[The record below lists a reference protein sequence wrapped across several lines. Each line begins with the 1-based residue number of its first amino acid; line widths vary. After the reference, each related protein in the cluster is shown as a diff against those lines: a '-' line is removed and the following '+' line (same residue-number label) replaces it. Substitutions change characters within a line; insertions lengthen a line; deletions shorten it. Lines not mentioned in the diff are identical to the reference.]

1 MLALDNPK
9 QSSGIYSPR
18 PMPFDNDV
26 IDAAGLVREIIPDNL
41 RIGAVAEGLIKAF
54 KEIQSAN

>member
-9 QSSGIYSPR
+9 ESSWVYSSS
-18 PMPFDNDV
+18 PMPLDNDV
-26 IDAAGLVREIIPDNL
+26 IEVAGVVREIILGNL
-41 RIGAVAEGLIKAF
+41 RIVAVPEGLIKAF